1 MKKIL
6 LTGEKARATFQEIIR
21 PAGNFFSKI
30 GLHPNVLSITGL
42 VLSIVAGI
50 IYTRG
55 RFFWAAWVVVLAGI
69 CDSLDGNLARET
81 GKSSLFGAFLDSTL
95 DRYGEMCILIG
106 IAWYFAVG
114 PEPNPWSLLFII
126 TAMTGS
132 FMVSYTRARAEG
144 IGLECKVGLM
154 QRAERMILLIIGSLL
169 GSIPLIGIFI
179 MKFTLLVLAV
189 LSNITAIHR
198 LIHVRKEIL
207 KENLD
212 T

>member
-1 MKKIL
+1 MHKTL
-6 LTGEKARATFQEIIR
+6 LIGEKGRAAFQDIIR
-21 PAGNFFSKI
+21 PVGTFFSRL
-30 GLHPNVLSITGL
+30 GLHPNVVSITGL

-50 IYTRG
+50 IYSRG
-55 RFFWAAWVVVLAGI
+55 HFFWAAWVVVLSGF
-69 CDSLDGNLARET
+69 CDALDGRLARET

-114 PEPNPWSLLFII
+114 PGHSPWSLLFII

-144 IGLECKVGLM
+144 LGIECKVGLM
-154 QRAERMILLIIGSLL
+154 QRPERMILLIIGSLI

-179 MKFTLLVLAV
+179 IKFILLVLAV
-189 LSNITAIHR
+189 FSNITAIHR
-198 LIHVRKEIL
+198 LIHVRKEIS

-212 T
+212 A